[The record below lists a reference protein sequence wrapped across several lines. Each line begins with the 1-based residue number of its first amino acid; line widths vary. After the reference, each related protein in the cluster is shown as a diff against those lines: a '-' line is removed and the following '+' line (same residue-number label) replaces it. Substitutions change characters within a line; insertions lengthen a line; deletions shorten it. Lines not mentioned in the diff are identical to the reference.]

1 MMDMVTLLLVIIGAL
16 TLSVK
21 LMDLIDRIG
30 R

>member
-1 MMDMVTLLLVIIGAL
+1 MMDMVTLILVVIGVL
-16 TLSVK
+16 TVSVK

>member
-1 MMDMVTLLLVIIGAL
+1 MMDMVTLILVIIGAL

>member
-1 MMDMVTLLLVIIGAL
+1 MDMVTLLLVIIGAM

>member
-1 MMDMVTLLLVIIGAL
+1 MDMVTLIFVVIGAA
-16 TLSVK
+16 TVSVK

>member
-1 MMDMVTLLLVIIGAL
+1 MMDMVTLIMVVIGAL
-16 TLSVK
+16 TVSVK

>member
-1 MMDMVTLLLVIIGAL
+1 MDMVTLLLVIIGAL

>member
-1 MMDMVTLLLVIIGAL
+1 MMDMVTLILVVIGAL
-16 TLSVK
+16 TVSVK

>member
-1 MMDMVTLLLVIIGAL
+1 MDMVTLILVVIGAL
-16 TLSVK
+16 TVSVK